1 MFEVG
6 DEVII
11 HSNVGKISNIGK
23 EAYAGL
29 RGIIVKVHEGYRVF
43 PYKIEFDG
51 RSNCYLWNEHEFD
64 LVCSPEL
71 NISSEEEFDKFFI
84 NEVIV

>member
-11 HSNVGKISNIGK
+11 RSDVGEKSNVGK
-23 EAYAGL
+23 EAFAGL
-29 RGIIVKVHEGYRVF
+29 RGIIAKVHEDYRAF
-43 PYKIEFDG
+43 PYKIDFDG
-51 RSNCYLWNEHEFD
+51 RSNCYLWNEYEFD
-64 LVCSPEL
+64 LVCNSEL
-71 NISSEEEFDKFFI
+71 NISSKEEFDKFFI

>member
-11 HSNVGKISNIGK
+11 HSDVGENSYVGK
-23 EAYAGL
+23 EECAGL
-29 RGIIVKVHEGYRVF
+29 RGIIVKVYEEHREF

-51 RSNCYLWNEHEFD
+51 RSNSYLWNEHEFD
-64 LVCSPEL
+64 LVCNSEL
-71 NISSEEEFDKFFI
+71 NISSKEEFDEFFI
-84 NEVIV
+84 NEVII